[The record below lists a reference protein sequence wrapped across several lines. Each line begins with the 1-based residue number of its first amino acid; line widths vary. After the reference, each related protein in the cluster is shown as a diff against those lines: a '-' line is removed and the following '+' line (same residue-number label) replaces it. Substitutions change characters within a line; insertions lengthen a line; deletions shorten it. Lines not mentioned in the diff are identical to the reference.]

1 MLSQSSLAACSRL
14 QRHILTGS
22 SKWNFKKQIKNS
34 AHKASKT
41 ESRDSTVKLEKVL
54 LPLKK
59 EEDKDNKL
67 LLKRPSLRT
76 KNNERHILA
85 TTYKTTI
92 I

>member
-34 AHKASKT
+34 AHKASKM
-41 ESRDSTVKLEKVL
+41 ESRDSTVKLDKVL
-54 LPLKK
+54 LLPKK
-59 EEDKDNKL
+59 EEDKDKQ

-76 KNNERHILA
+76 KNNERQILA
-85 TTYKTTI
+85 TSLKTNI